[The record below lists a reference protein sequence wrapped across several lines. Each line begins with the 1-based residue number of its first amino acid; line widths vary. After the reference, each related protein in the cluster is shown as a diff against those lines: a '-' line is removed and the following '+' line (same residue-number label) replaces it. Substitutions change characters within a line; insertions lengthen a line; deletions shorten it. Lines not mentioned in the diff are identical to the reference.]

1 MTLTAGDRLGI
12 YGVISTFILTSGFL
26 LLQTGTPEQHSK
38 LALQATIDYLA
49 YGHTMLKTPV
59 FV

>member
-26 LLQTGTPEQHSK
+26 LLQTGNPEQHSR
-38 LALQATIDYLA
+38 LAIKATVDYNA
-49 YGHTMLKTPV
+49 YGHTVFKTPV
-59 FV
+59 LV